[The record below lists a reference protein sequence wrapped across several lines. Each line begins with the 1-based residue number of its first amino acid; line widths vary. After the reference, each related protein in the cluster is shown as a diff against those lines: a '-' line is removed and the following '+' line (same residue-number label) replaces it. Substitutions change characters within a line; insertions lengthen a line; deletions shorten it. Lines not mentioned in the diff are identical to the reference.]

1 MEFAFATALLF
12 AISSVSGRRGVHYI
26 GPARTNLFRQ
36 IGAVVFLGTY
46 AHTFGGGLRGPAI
59 PWFLF
64 SGLVGYGIGDT
75 AIYNALPLLG
85 SRLTSLMTQCLAA
98 PLAALIEWA
107 WHGTILGLTQT
118 LACLL
123 ILGGV
128 ALALAPSHGT
138 APAGRLPAK
147 GILFGFLS
155 AVGQAGGAVLSRHG
169 SKISALAG
177 VPVDG
182 ITVAYQRLWPGLVV
196 AVLWYLLHR
205 ATAPTARPAPERKA
219 AFRSAWP
226 WVLLNAVAGPTL
238 GVSCYQRALQ
248 LQPTAIVLPIVALS
262 PLFVVPFAW
271 LVEKER
277 PSLRSF
283 LGGVLAVGGVC
294 WLTGLDKLIVH
305 WFRWV

>member
-26 GPARTNLFRQ
+26 GPARTNLLRQ
-36 IGAVVFLGTY
+36 IGAVILLGTY
-46 AHTFGGGLRGPAI
+46 AHTLGGGIGGPALG
-59 PWFLF
+59 WFLV

-75 AIYNALPLLG
+75 SIYNALPLLG

-98 PLAALIEWA
+98 PLGAIIEWA
-107 WHGTILGLTQT
+107 WHGTLLGPQQS

-128 ALALAPSHGT
+128 ALALAPSPGSGPT
-138 APAGRLPAK
+138 GRLPAK
-147 GILFGFLS
+147 GIMFGFLS

-169 SKISALAG
+169 SKVSALAG
-177 VPVDG
+177 APVDG
-182 ITVAYQRLWPGLVV
+182 MTVAYQRLWPGFIV
-196 AVLWYLLHR
+196 AILWYLTHR
-205 ATAPTARPAPERKA
+205 ATERSPAPPAEQRTA
-219 AFRSAWP
+219 LRRAWP
-226 WVLLNAVAGPTL
+226 WILLNAIAGPTL

-271 LVEKER
+271 IVEKER

-283 LGGVLAVGGVC
+283 AGGVLAVGGVC
-294 WLTGLDKLIVH
+294 WLTGMDKLIVQ
-305 WFRWV
+305 WFR